1 MGVLLAN
8 EECLKI
14 VKGFMM
20 KQGNLT
26 VASMLTTLRDMMGF
40 YKLTQ
45 FSSLGADISQKDL
58 AQLNR
63 LISRVKK

>member
-1 MGVLLAN
+1 
-8 EECLKI
+8 
-14 VKGFMM
+14 M

-40 YKLTQ
+40 MKLPDAT
-45 FSSLGADISQKDL
+45 SILGTMSQKDL

-63 LISRVKK
+63 QLTKIRK